1 MIGIKIDLECF
12 NNLFDENNKLNR
24 NNNFNEIS
32 DHDLYTMVLISIKT
46 NTLSNVCKCNL
57 QQLCIMCQIRTV
69 EEFQVYQIPFEDFKI
84 FWPFISKN
92 GLGFQSLM
100 EELNSKGYS
109 KIKRIC
115 KI

>member
-12 NNLFDENNKLNR
+12 NNLFDENNKLNQ

-46 NTLSNVCKCNL
+46 NTLYNVCKCNL

-69 EEFQVYQIPFEDFKI
+69 EEFHSKI
-84 FWPFISKN
+84 LKFSGHLLVKMV
-92 GLGFQSLM
+92 LGFSL
-100 EELNSKGYS
+100 
-109 KIKRIC
+109 
-115 KI
+115 

>member
-46 NTLSNVCKCNL
+46 NTLSKVCKCNL

-69 EEFQVYQIPFEDFKI
+69 EEF
-84 FWPFISKN
+84 
-92 GLGFQSLM
+92 
-100 EELNSKGYS
+100 
-109 KIKRIC
+109 
-115 KI
+115 